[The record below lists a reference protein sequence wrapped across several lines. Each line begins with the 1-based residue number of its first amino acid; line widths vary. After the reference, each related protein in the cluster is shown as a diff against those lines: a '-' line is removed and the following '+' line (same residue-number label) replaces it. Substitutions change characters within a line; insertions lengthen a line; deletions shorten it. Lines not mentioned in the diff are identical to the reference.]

1 MPTSLLIFAVTLC
14 TIGSQIILKKGVND
28 IVQVLKNEGAISFV
42 LSAATSPVVIAALSL
57 QGVGYVIWLFVVA
70 QERLSVA
77 FAISGSFF
85 YLTMAVVSW
94 MIYNE
99 KLVIYQ
105 WLGLVLITVGVVM
118 VTAGQEIFSR

>member
-1 MPTSLLIFAVTLC
+1 MAKPNIHGSLIAWQKT
-14 TIGSQIILKKGVND
+14 IILKKGVND